1 MMTVVIKRDDKW
13 NKIKLLNWDKDSVQ
27 LKYEKDKQNKI
38 VLIN

>member
-27 LKYEKDKQNKI
+27 LKYEKDKQSKLR
-38 VLIN
+38 LIN

>member
-1 MMTVVIKRDDKW
+1 MMTVVIKRDDKQ

>member
-27 LKYEKDKQNKI
+27 LKYEKDK
-38 VLIN
+38 

>member
-1 MMTVVIKRDDKW
+1 MMTVVIKGDDKW